1 MPLAANT
8 SDTVRLFLA
17 LWPNQRV
24 RDALAE
30 NRNAWDW
37 GRGAILIQPGTFH
50 LTVRFI
56 GAVPRNRLPQLQ
68 AEVAVPVVSFPSFS
82 LSLDEAELW
91 PRGIAV
97 LRPHLTPAALRELH
111 GALGQALQ
119 RCGIETEDREFRPHV
134 TLARRAV
141 GSVLPA
147 SMPAIDWHVSAY
159 ALVESMHTAPGYY
172 RVIQCYA

>member
-1 MPLAANT
+1 MPLVANT
-8 SDTVRLFLA
+8 FDTVRLFLA

-30 NRNAWDW
+30 NRNTWDW
-37 GRGAILIQPGTFH
+37 GTGATLMPPGMFH
-50 LTVRFI
+50 LTVGFI
-56 GAVPRNRLPQLQ
+56 GVVPRNRLRQLRGRL
-68 AEVAVPVVSFPSFS
+68 AVPVLPFA
-82 LSLDEAELW
+82 LRLDDAELW
-91 PRGIAV
+91 PRGVAV
-97 LRPHLTPAALRELH
+97 LRPHSTPAGLLALH

-147 SMPAIDWHVSAY
+147 SMSAIDWHVSAY